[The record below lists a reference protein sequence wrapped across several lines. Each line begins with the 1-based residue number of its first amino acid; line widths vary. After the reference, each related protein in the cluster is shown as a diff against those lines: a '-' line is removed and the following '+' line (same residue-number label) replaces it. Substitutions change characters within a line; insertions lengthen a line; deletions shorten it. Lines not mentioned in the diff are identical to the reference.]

1 MQTFEELSQ
10 ERKDLQAKGHLPE
23 WYTTQAWQ
31 MFKAKYMYEPDALY
45 GRHKTIAKTLASY
58 LPKHMQAYYQE
69 RFFEEMWSGRL
80 SPASPTLANVGTNRG
95 LGVSCSGQD
104 IEDSVDSFYG
114 NLHEAAVLSKNAF
127 GTSGNFDNVRG
138 RGTPISKGGVANGV
152 REVIDD
158 YFTMAKKIAQGGNRR
173 GSFAAY
179 ISIEHPD
186 WDECIDDLVINTD
199 GKNYGWIIKDSF
211 ITKLICGDED
221 AQRRFTKALHTKL
234 ITGKGYFFF
243 IDKANRARPQMY
255 KDLGLDVKAT
265 NLCCMTSDQR
275 VVTDKGILTVKELYE
290 SRTSNL
296 VVGLDGVS
304 KASPMLLP
312 RPNAPIVQIETAEGY
327 RHKVTPDHRVWK
339 KDYGWIEAQQLVEGD
354 KILTQQIEGLFGNKH
369 NPKLALIMGLIA
381 GDGTYTTHSVC
392 IDLWKYK
399 TLQFSQEIEQAVAEL
414 IQHES
419 ISTTS
424 TLTPTFAVYG
434 GKARLS
440 SAPLARVLA
449 SEGFNKET
457 KLQIPDLVWKGTK
470 ETVEHYLRGLYVTDG
485 HIQSSDE
492 VCSLVLASVSKE
504 FLQDIQIL
512 WANLGVKTS
521 INKMRE
527 GGLKDFGKGG
537 IYNTQPCYRLL
548 ITSIQGCQIA
558 EKALRLGE
566 FRSGTAADNYN
577 ERLTKQGYA
586 QKLYATFTG
595 LTELPNEDAYCLT
608 VDSDTHAWTVNGLI
622 THNTEIMLHSS
633 EEYTYSCV
641 LASLNLV
648 HWEDIKTHDTIS
660 VANVFLDCVVEDFLQ
675 TSKDIKGLEKV
686 RAFTE
691 KSRAVGLGVMGF
703 HTLCQMKRIPMDG
716 LEASFLNQEIFT
728 AMQKTSLLASQEM
741 AQVLGEPEWCKGYGV
756 RNTHRLAQA
765 PTKSTGLLMG
775 GVSEGI
781 NPDPGMVFEAASAA
795 GELTR
800 IVPVIYELMKERG
813 VYNKDT
819 IKRIIDN
826 LGSVQQETWLTDE
839 EKLVFRTAFEMNQHA
854 LLRLASQR
862 QPKLC
867 QGQSINLYIPG
878 EDSEELISDLITE
891 CFLNENILSQYY
903 IYSRNGVVVKDECVA
918 CQV

>member
-80 SPASPTLANVGTNRG
+80 SPASPTLANEGTNRG

-104 IEDSVDSFYG
+104 IGDSVDSFYE
-114 NLHEAAVLSKNAF
+114 NLHEAAVLSKHAF

-265 NLCCMTSDQR
+265 NLC
-275 VVTDKGILTVKELYE
+275 
-290 SRTSNL
+290 
-296 VVGLDGVS
+296 
-304 KASPMLLP
+304 
-312 RPNAPIVQIETAEGY
+312 
-327 RHKVTPDHRVWK
+327 
-339 KDYGWIEAQQLVEGD
+339 
-354 KILTQQIEGLFGNKH
+354 
-369 NPKLALIMGLIA
+369 
-381 GDGTYTTHSVC
+381 
-392 IDLWKYK
+392 
-399 TLQFSQEIEQAVAEL
+399 
-414 IQHES
+414 
-419 ISTTS
+419 
-424 TLTPTFAVYG
+424 
-434 GKARLS
+434 
-440 SAPLARVLA
+440 
-449 SEGFNKET
+449 
-457 KLQIPDLVWKGTK
+457 
-470 ETVEHYLRGLYVTDG
+470 
-485 HIQSSDE
+485 
-492 VCSLVLASVSKE
+492 
-504 FLQDIQIL
+504 
-512 WANLGVKTS
+512 
-521 INKMRE
+521 
-527 GGLKDFGKGG
+527 
-537 IYNTQPCYRLL
+537 
-548 ITSIQGCQIA
+548 
-558 EKALRLGE
+558 
-566 FRSGTAADNYN
+566 
-577 ERLTKQGYA
+577 
-586 QKLYATFTG
+586 
-595 LTELPNEDAYCLT
+595 
-608 VDSDTHAWTVNGLI
+608 
-622 THNTEIMLHSS
+622 TEIMLHSS